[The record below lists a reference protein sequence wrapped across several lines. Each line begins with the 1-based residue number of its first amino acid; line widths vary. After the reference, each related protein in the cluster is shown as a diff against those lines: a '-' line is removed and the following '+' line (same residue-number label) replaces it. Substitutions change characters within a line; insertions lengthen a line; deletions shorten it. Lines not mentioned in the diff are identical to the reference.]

1 MKLNISYQYW
11 SSITLSEMEFQI
23 TAQAFSQT
31 DNYNANIQA
40 LVSQRGVGSNLPH
53 PLFFVILF
61 ILQREKKISTENF
74 SNFFLAKRTIVSSY
88 YSYATRC
95 NLLWEQMYKNQGLKK
110 ATHMLYLI
118 IQQNILFKVITN

>member
-1 MKLNISYQYW
+1 
-11 SSITLSEMEFQI
+11 MEFQI

-40 LVSQRGVGSNLPH
+40 LVSQRGVGSNLPR

-74 SNFFLAKRTIVSSY
+74 SNFFLAKKNNCLLSTI
-88 YSYATRC
+88 
-95 NLLWEQMYKNQGLKK
+95 L
-110 ATHMLYLI
+110 MLPDAI
-118 IQQNILFKVITN
+118 CFENKCIKIKV